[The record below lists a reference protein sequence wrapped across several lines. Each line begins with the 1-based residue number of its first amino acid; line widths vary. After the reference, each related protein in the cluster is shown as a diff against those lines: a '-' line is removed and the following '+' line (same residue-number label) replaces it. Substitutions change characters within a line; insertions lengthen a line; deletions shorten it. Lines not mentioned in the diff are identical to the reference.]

1 MKMTRR
7 LKILLGILAL
17 VVTLSAVLIAVDLLP
32 ALAQMR
38 NKREEHKRIEAE
50 IQRSLLEV
58 RLQAGE
64 AEHGMPA
71 EVPELPEIAAFIAS
85 LKSAQEKTGVDE
97 MAFDAIHTE
106 KQEITLMGGEVEEFQ
121 EYVVSK
127 LNVSLSA
134 GLMETADFLAR
145 IRSEPPDEM
154 LDYLRIVSKSPDLD
168 RLDVSMAI
176 RLHGIPR

>member
-17 VVTLSAVLIAVDLLP
+17 VVALSAILIAVDLLP
-32 ALAQMR
+32 ALAKMR
-38 NKREEHKRIEAE
+38 QKREELRRKEAE
-50 IQRSLLEV
+50 IQRALLEV

-64 AEHGMPA
+64 AEQGARP
-71 EVPELPEIAAFIAS
+71 EIPELPEIAAFIAS
-85 LKSAQEKTGVDE
+85 LKKAQEKTGVDD

-106 KQEITLMGGEVEEFQ
+106 RQEITLMGGEVEEFQ
-121 EYVVSK
+121 EYVVSR

-134 GLMETADFLAR
+134 GLMETAGFLAQ
-145 IRSEPPDEM
+145 IQSEPPYEM
-154 LDYLRIVSKSPDLD
+154 LDYLRIVSKSPDRD
-168 RLDVSMAI
+168 MLDVSMAI